1 MTAVLYIL
9 LIAIVIANVFLFFS
23 VKRNRSASK
32 NGNDTPPELQEV
44 INLVKNDVKELN
56 EIINN
61 LKVSSQPPIQL
72 MPGAIPFSDVDI
84 NDVSFADESEPIA
97 SGISIAEIEEA
108 MRNRFDESVYRSTYL
123 HDPVNLFK
131 ASNGKQVYIRADY
144 HRKISFL
151 LSAAECGC
159 NTITGFLDN
168 LLTEHFSRNSASVN
182 TILDSRYKNANSI

>member
-32 NGNDTPPELQEV
+32 NGNDTLPELQEV
-44 INLVKNDVKELN
+44 INLVKNDVK
-56 EIINN
+56 
-61 LKVSSQPPIQL
+61 
-72 MPGAIPFSDVDI
+72 D
-84 NDVSFADESEPIA
+84 
-97 SGISIAEIEEA
+97 
-108 MRNRFDESVYRSTYL
+108 
-123 HDPVNLFK
+123 
-131 ASNGKQVYIRADY
+131 
-144 HRKISFL
+144 RKISFL

-182 TILDSRYKNANSI
+182 TILDSRYKNANSL

>member
-1 MTAVLYIL
+1 MTAVFCIL
-9 LIAIVIANVFLFFS
+9 LIAVVIANIFLFL
-23 VKRNRSASK
+23 VLKRNRTASK
-32 NGNDTPPELQEV
+32 TGFDTPPELQEI
-44 INLVKNDVKELN
+44 INLVKKDVKELN
-56 EIINN
+56 EIITN

-72 MPGAIPFSDVDI
+72 IPEATPFSDVDI
-84 NDVSFADESEPIA
+84 KDVSFADEPEPIA
-97 SGISIAEIEEA
+97 SGISIAELEA
-108 MRNRFDESVYRSTYL
+108 ALRNIPYESEYRNIYL

-168 LLTEHFSRNSASVN
+168 LLTEHFTRNSTSVN
-182 TILDSRYKNANSI
+182 AILDSMYKNANSL